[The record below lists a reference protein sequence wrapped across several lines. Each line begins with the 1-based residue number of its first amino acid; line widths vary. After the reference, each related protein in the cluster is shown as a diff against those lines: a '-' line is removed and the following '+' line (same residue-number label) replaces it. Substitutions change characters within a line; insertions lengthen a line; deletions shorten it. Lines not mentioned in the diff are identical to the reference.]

1 MVSEIQL
8 SHSRLSAFDRG
19 LPDKNDQFVK
29 KFLNIVSREISK
41 ILSFRTIIGFRSSIV
56 LIVRSAR
63 ILFKRIQ
70 KVIVPFERPR
80 YDSGTTISRTTTI
93 SSISITTVSSYRLSD
108 TFTHQISLTLRS
120 SSQKETIYTTTNDRL
135 SSLVDYTNN
144 HRLTAR

>member
-93 SSISITTVSSYRLSD
+93 SSISITTVFLRIDSPTLSRTKSHSLSD
-108 TFTHQISLTLRS
+108 LRLKKRPSTPPLTIDYLRS
-120 SSQKETIYTTTNDRL
+120 SIIRTIT
-135 SSLVDYTNN
+135 V
-144 HRLTAR
+144 